1 MRKFAVAAF
10 AALIALVTPATAAD
24 KGGPPATLE
33 QIIAATPKALSGCYA
48 EAGLQGTFL
57 AQGDRLANGALG
69 FGCDAKIGLGI
80 IGGGFRAF
88 FGESEGRGGSLYGKL
103 GFALNPH
110 VGLYGLI
117 DWRIKDW
124 KARDLGQLALGAGL
138 ETTLFRDGVSAF
150 IEASTPIAKWGTG
163 VTKDDVITMVGLR
176 YRF

>member
-1 MRKFAVAAF
+1 MRKVAIIA
-10 AALIALVTPATAAD
+10 AALVALVSPAAAAD
-24 KGGPPATLE
+24 KGSPPATLE
-33 QIIAATPKALSGCYA
+33 QIINAPAPKALSGCYA

-69 FGCDAKIGLGI
+69 FGCDAKLGLGI

-110 VGLYGLI
+110 VGLYGLV

-138 ETTLFRDGVSAF
+138 ETTLFRDGVSGF

>member
-1 MRKFAVAAF
+1 MRKVAIIA
-10 AALIALVTPATAAD
+10 AALVALVSPATAAD
-24 KGGPPATLE
+24 KGGPHATLE
-33 QIIAATPKALSGCYA
+33 QILTAKPSALSGCFV

-57 AQGDRLANGALG
+57 AAGDRLANGSLG
-69 FGCDAKIGLGI
+69 LGCDAKIGIGI
-80 IGGGFRAF
+80 IGGGIRGL
-88 FGESEGRGGSLYGKL
+88 FGETEGRGGSFYGKL

-138 ETTLFRDGVSAF
+138 ETTLFRDGLSGF
-150 IEASTPIAKWGTG
+150 IEASTPVAKWGAG
-163 VTKDDVITMVGLR
+163 VTKDDVLTMAGLR

>member
-1 MRKFAVAAF
+1 MRYIAAF
-10 AALIALVTPATAAD
+10 AGMVLALIATPASAAD

-33 QIIAATPKALSGCYA
+33 QIIAAAPKALSGCYA

-57 AQGDRLANGALG
+57 AAGDRLANGVLG
-69 FGCDAKIGLGI
+69 LGCDAKIGMGI
-80 IGGGFRAF
+80 IGGGIRGF
-88 FGESEGRGGSLYGKL
+88 FGETEGRGGSLYGKL

-138 ETTLFRDGVSAF
+138 ETTLFWDGLSGFV
-150 IEASTPIAKWGTG
+150 EASTPIAKWGTG
-163 VTKDDVITMVGLR
+163 VTKDDVLTMAGLR
-176 YRF
+176 WRF